1 MGFARERKG
10 MKKGDP
16 PAIGKRR
23 MRLGPNNPN
32 SATQGRQRKATRTD
46 LRGLR
51 GGVAG
56 ARTGREDHGLPF
68 DEFRQG

>member
-1 MGFARERKG
+1 VALFDEGAEDETADAAESVDSYFGGHGMLRRLGFAQERKG

-32 SATQGRQRKATRTD
+32 SA
-46 LRGLR
+46 
-51 GGVAG
+51 
-56 ARTGREDHGLPF
+56 P
-68 DEFRQG
+68 